1 MLRCKLPMRTG
12 AYFSPKSI
20 CSRPIFLF
28 VVYWK
33 GRGLLRCKEILNS
46 VVGSTCDL
54 LTRVRVSGIGF
65 VSWAPQ
71 VGPRPPGA
79 PHYCCALWASA
90 IASSDVCRH
99 PGSVASCWGSDRR
112 LSWFC
117 GCRTALTFQEVFLVA
132 VQLQRLKR
140 RLSSSGKV
148 ILGFRDRILQTRLI
162 SDS

>member
-1 MLRCKLPMRTG
+1 MLISHP
-12 AYFSPKSI
+12 SPSAHVP
-20 CSRPIFLF
+20 SSFF
-28 VVYWK
+28 MVYWQ
-33 GRGLLRCKEILNS
+33 GRGLMRCKEILNS

-79 PHYCCALWASA
+79 PRCCCALWASA

-117 GCRTALTFQEVFLVA
+117 GCRTALTFQEVNLVA